1 MIDNLLVCPEMVNF
15 YVVDGRL
22 PLGVLPFRCAT
33 KLPRIFIFEPP
44 HFQEGVPRIIR
55 LLSVISVCSRIF
67 RAIALLFEMGSL
79 HLALAIVVILLD
91 LLLKV
96 GF

>member
-1 MIDNLLVCPEMVNF
+1 MVYLLVCPEMINF
-15 YVVDGRL
+15 NLTDGRL
-22 PLGVLPFRCAT
+22 LLGVFPLGCTA

-44 HFQEGVPRIIR
+44 HFQEGVPRVIR

-67 RAIALLFEMGSL
+67 RAIALLLEMGRL

-91 LLLKV
+91 LLLEV